1 MESKSTGIVRH
12 SQGEFDIVK
21 IYKKFLEDDPEI
33 TMPVAAIEALV
44 QLLSRSQAKTI
55 SEFMDI
61 LQSGSNALKNGVENN
76 ISLSAGCDIFQ
87 RFVTRSLHDVG
98 DFEQCKRHLVENGKL
113 FIQRARACRQTI
125 ANLGYPLIRDGNVIL
140 THGFS
145 RGVAAILLAAAKR
158 HVRFKVFVTESR
170 PSGSGCLMAD
180 TLRKACIPTCMVL
193 DSAVSFTMNR
203 VDLVLVGAEGVVEN
217 GGLINQIGTFQLA
230 VFAKH
235 AHKPFYAV
243 AESHKFVRMFPLSQ
257 YDIPFSQPILEF
269 DDPSPETLG
278 PIRDI
283 VPTPSDAIHNELIMN
298 EEQIRNNP
306 TLDVTPPE
314 FVSGLITDLGI
325 IDSKSG
331 VSEELIKLYL

>member
-1 MESKSTGIVRH
+1 M
-12 SQGEFDIVK
+12 
-21 IYKKFLEDDPEI
+21 
-33 TMPVAAIEALV
+33 
-44 QLLSRSQAKTI
+44 
-55 SEFMDI
+55 
-61 LQSGSNALKNGVENN
+61 
-76 ISLSAGCDIFQ
+76 
-87 RFVTRSLHDVG
+87 
-98 DFEQCKRHLVENGKL
+98 VENGKL
-113 FIQRARACRQTI
+113 FIQRARACRQRI
-125 ANLGYPLIRDGNVIL
+125 AHLGYPLIRDGSVIL

-145 RGVAAILLAAAKR
+145 RGVAAVLLAAAKR

-170 PSGSGCLMAD
+170 PSGSGCLMTR
-180 TLRKACIPTCMVL
+180 TLKNACIPTCMVL

-243 AESHKFVRMFPLSQ
+243 AERYVNVESIQLTIIFPYDLSISLLILKFVLTFFSHKFVRMFPLSQ
-257 YDIPFSQPILEF
+257 YDIPFSRPILEF
-269 DDPSPETLG
+269 DDPSPETVHPEPE
-278 PIRDI
+278 PI
-283 VPTPSDAIHNELIMN
+283 PTPSDAIHNELIMN

>member
-1 MESKSTGIVRH
+1 MDFEQQNTE
-12 SQGEFDIVK
+12 EFDIVK
-21 IYKKFLEDDPEI
+21 VYNRFLHDDPEI

-44 QLLSRSQAKTI
+44 QLLSRSQANTI

-61 LQSGSNALKNGVENN
+61 LKNGSNALKEGVENS
-76 ISLSAGCDIFQ
+76 ISLSAGCDLFQ

-98 DFEQCKRHLVENGKL
+98 DFEQCKRHLMENGKL

-125 ANLGYPLIRDGNVIL
+125 AELGYPLIRDDSVIL

-145 RGVAAILLAAAKR
+145 RSVAAVLFAAAKR
-158 HVRFKVFVTESR
+158 HVRFKVYVTESR
-170 PSGSGCLMAD
+170 PSGSGCIMAA
-180 TLRKACIPTCMVL
+180 TLNEAGIPSCLVL
-193 DSAVSFTMNR
+193 DSAVSFTLNK

-230 VFAKH
+230 LFAKH

-257 YDIPFSQPILEF
+257 YDLPFNRPILEF
-269 DDPSPETLG
+269 DDPSPRKSLEKLT
-278 PIRDI
+278 
-283 VPTPSDAIHNELIMN
+283 VKPTPSNVIQNDIIMS
-298 EEQIRNNP
+298 EDQIRNNP
-306 TLDVTPPE
+306 SLDVTPPE
-314 FVSGLITDLGI
+314 FISGLITDLGI